1 MHMHCVRDGGSHAV
15 TSVQEVLFRGVHA
28 AATGGIEAVSVHGYT
43 STAASKPYLVPIYIC
58 AIALLLI
65 GCTNIFLRIGN

>member
-1 MHMHCVRDGGSHAV
+1 MTNLGSHAV
-15 TSVQEVLFRGVHA
+15 TSVQEVLFRGVA
-28 AATGGIEAVSVHGYT
+28 AATGGIEAVSVHGYM